1 MRKMTAEKDKSKSS
15 SQEKPDTSDSATTS
29 PPANSGPG
37 TSNRLTGRTASQVQ
51 GATRASN
58 QLGMND
64 TVSFFT
70 FMTLSKKSLILLY

>member
-15 SQEKPDTSDSATTS
+15 SLDKPDASDLATTS

-51 GATRASN
+51 GATRVSN

-64 TVSFFT
+64 TVS
-70 FMTLSKKSLILLY
+70 LLT